1 MLKKRNVVNV
11 RVSIGVG
18 VGEIKHYD
26 VIRTNNFL

>member
-18 VGEIKHYD
+18 EIKHYD